1 VPADVALLDA
11 VEVCRSRRVPAVWR
25 ALTAFD
31 RDPLRWTRFGVALC
45 TTTGGSSLE
54 PADVD
59 ELPPAV
65 CAELSALHMFKAIV
79 LTAPRHTSL
88 DHLFETLT
96 DISPIHKHDRGNV

>member
-1 VPADVALLDA
+1 
-11 VEVCRSRRVPAVWR
+11 
-25 ALTAFD
+25 LTAFD

-54 PADVD
+54 PADAD

-65 CAELSALHMFKAIV
+65 CAELSALCMFNAIV

-88 DHLFETLT
+88 DHPFEAPT
-96 DISPIHKHDRGNV
+96 DISPISQT